1 MGVGLEKKSEE
12 GTARRGRG
20 ESGNVLGR
28 WGSCG
33 CIMGTKGPAQG
44 LAHSRK
50 SLYPFA
56 HS

>member
-44 LAHSRK
+44 LAHSRN